1 MSGVTSLSINTETA
15 AADAA
20 AASTPAAPAVE
31 RPEFIPEKFWRGN
44 VEESAKAMAQSYVEL
59 ERKQS
64 GGKPEGTGATADAV
78 TPPTAPTTTESTP
91 APTAEQ
97 SAATAAIESALTKA
111 AGTAEDLK
119 ATLDWA
125 RANATDAQ
133 KALFDAALDAGNP
146 AAVELAFASIKGAY
160 TEAMGTQGARVTGEA
175 VPTTVGAKPF
185 ASQDEI
191 IEFVNSPAYKRGDK
205 RAHAEYEAR
214 MKVTNW

>member
-20 AASTPAAPAVE
+20 AASTPATPVE
-31 RPEFIPEKFWRGN
+31 RPDFIPEKFWRGN
-44 VEESAKAMAQSYVEL
+44 VEESAKAMAASYTEL

-64 GGKPEGTGATADAV
+64 GGKPEGTGATVDAV
-78 TPPTAPTTTESTP
+78 TPPTPPATPTTPEP
-91 APTAEQ
+91 DVAPI
-97 SAATAAIESALTKA
+97 AAAVESALTQA
-111 AGTAEDLK
+111 AGNAGDLK

-125 RANATDAQ
+125 RANATDEQ
-133 KALFDAALDAGNP
+133 KAVFDAALDAGNP
-146 AAVELAFASIKGAY
+146 ALAALAFGQIKQAY
-160 TEAMGTQGARVTGEA
+160 TEAMGTQGTRVSGEA

-185 ASQDEI
+185 ASQQEI
-191 IEFVNSPAYKRGDK
+191 VEFVNSKSYKSGDK